1 MQTVAYIN
9 LVNKVLKN
17 CVQLIV
23 KKAGFGSNSELMS
36 LNERV
41 IREQFIEPIVSF
53 KPDDPYEDLRFMIK
67 LLLRYRDLNKVAPF
81 LNDLMNYELNK
92 YLKVLLQHLN
102 NDAHSNKYIFTD
114 EEILELGLLIIE
126 FISNLISTEKF
137 KFDEEN
143 KLREFINESEDLMR
157 PFKSSLNF

>member
-1 MQTVAYIN
+1 
-9 LVNKVLKN
+9 
-17 CVQLIV
+17 
-23 KKAGFGSNSELMS
+23 
-36 LNERV
+36 
-41 IREQFIEPIVSF
+41 
-53 KPDDPYEDLRFMIK
+53 MIK
-67 LLLRYRDLNKVAPF
+67 LLLRYRDLNKVAPA

-137 KFDEEN
+137 KFKKEN